1 MKTAALNKRK
11 RSLKNPRRKR
21 VSIINM
27 SPIGTSTEI
36 MIKSKM
42 RLWRE

>member
-11 RSLKNPRRKR
+11 RSPKIPRRKR
-21 VSIINM
+21 VSTINM
-27 SPIGTSTEI
+27 SLIGTSIEI